1 MKKTISLLL
10 TVVLLLC
17 SFSFIVPAYA
27 ADFTEADLDLSQY
40 TMDDLMNM
48 SAEEYRALLR
58 EFERVYDPF
67 DTYDTD
73 PIMQE
78 ESSTEPGIM
87 PMWGSGNIKNDEYV
101 ETGSH
106 EMITAQAL
114 NVLANDQGIF
124 STDAV
129 EVLVICLS
137 ISLASLMPDDDEM
150 GFLFAGHFYHA
161 IDHDNYLGSTTN
173 TALTNCEDHYY
184 SAVSMAKVGNRTKAY
199 EEIGRA
205 LHYLQ
210 DAGEPHHAANITA
223 LNVTHG
229 QFEKYV
235 DKRIDTYINL
245 ISTAKGHN
253 FHSSAN
259 LTYANAALRSPGYLV
274 EQTALIAYNYRNMV
288 NNVLNNSDWDT
299 VARITVPNSIAFSAF
314 LLYRFAYASG
324 LSLY

>member
-1 MKKTISLLL
+1 MLLIF
-10 TVVLLLC
+10 C
-17 SFSFIVPAYA
+17 SFSFLLPVYA
-27 ADFTEADLDLSQY
+27 AAPEDTLDLSQY
-40 TMDDLMNM
+40 SLEDIAAM

-58 EFERVYDPF
+58 DFERVYDPF
-67 DTYDTD
+67 DTYETD
-73 PIMQE
+73 PIMAEEEQE
-78 ESSTEPGIM
+78 PQIA
-87 PMWGSGNIKNDEYV
+87 PRWGSGTIDKNGEYTK
-101 ETGSH
+101 TGSH

-114 NVLANDQGIF
+114 NVLANDMGIF
-124 STDAV
+124 STNAV
-129 EVLVICLS
+129 EVLTICLL
-137 ISLASLMPDDDEM
+137 ISLASLKPDDDEI
-150 GFLFAGHFYHA
+150 GFAFAGHFYHA
-161 IDHDNYLGSTTN
+161 INHDNYLGSTTN

-184 SAVSMAKVGNRTKAY
+184 SAVSMVKTGNRTKAY

-235 DKRIDTYINL
+235 DNRIDIYTNL
-245 ISTAKGHN
+245 ISSAKGHN

-274 EQTALIAYNYRNMV
+274 EQTALVAYNYRNQI
-288 NNVLNNSDWDT
+288 NNVLNNSSWDS

-324 LSLY
+324 LPLY